1 MILYIALD
9 IVLGCL
15 LLAVVVPLAMG
26 ALVVG
31 AWLYIV
37 QQLLLLLALEIQRR
51 LARFWSARP
60 QISRLARAASA
71 AARPCARINS
81 ATLEI

>member
-1 MILYIALD
+1 MILDIAFD
-9 IVLGCL
+9 TVLGCL

-51 LARFWSARP
+51 LARFWSACP
-60 QISRLARAASA
+60 QISRLARASA

-81 ATLEI
+81 ATLDI